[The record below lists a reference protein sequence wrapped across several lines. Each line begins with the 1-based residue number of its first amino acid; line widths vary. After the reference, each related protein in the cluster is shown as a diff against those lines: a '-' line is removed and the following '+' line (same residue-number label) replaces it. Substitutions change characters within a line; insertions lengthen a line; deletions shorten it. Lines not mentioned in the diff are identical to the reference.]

1 MALNISAARTVFQNE
16 LDKLMV
22 EELTSGF
29 MEANAGDVIYNGG
42 NEIKIPSIVMDGLKD
57 YSRTDGYPTGG
68 VTLSYQTV
76 KMTMDRGESFM
87 LDAMD
92 VEETNFLASAST
104 VLGEFQRTK
113 VVPEVD
119 AYRYSKIHELV
130 KAKEAGNVR
139 AETTALTEKTI
150 YKAITKDIASIR
162 DEIGESN
169 ELVIIINGKARGLL
183 NANEDFTK
191 MLTQADFAKGEIT
204 TKVRTIDDCP
214 IIGVPSA
221 RLFTEYDFFKGTE
234 GSGQKE
240 GFKKKSTAK
249 QINYIILPK
258 KAAIAVCKQD
268 APKIITPELNQRAD
282 AWFIGYRKYHDL
294 WIKESNIKA
303 IRISTEA

>member
-1 MALNISAARTVFQNE
+1 MALNISTARSVFQNE

-57 YSRTDGYPTGG
+57 YSRTDGYPSGG

-76 KMTMDRGESFM
+76 KMTMDRGEGFM

-92 VEETNFLASAST
+92 VEETNFVASAGT

-119 AYRYSKIHELV
+119 AYRYSKIYGIV
-130 KAKEAGNVR
+130 NDKAASNVR

-150 YKAITKDIASIR
+150 YKAIANDIALVR

-169 ELVIIINGKARGLL
+169 ELVVIINGIARGLL
-183 NANEDFTK
+183 NNNETFTK
-191 MLTQADFAKGEIT
+191 ILTQADFVKGELT

-214 IIGVPSA
+214 IIPVPSS
-221 RLFTEYDFFKGTE
+221 RLFTEYDFFKGSE
-234 GSGQKE
+234 SSGQKD

-249 QINYIILPK
+249 QINYIVMPR

>member
-1 MALNISAARTVFQNE
+1 MALNISTARSVFQNE

-76 KMTMDRGESFM
+76 EMTMDRGEGFM

-92 VEETNFLASAST
+92 VEETNFVASAGT

-119 AYRYSKIHELV
+119 AYRYSKIYGIV
-130 KAKEAGNVR
+130 KDKAASNVK

-150 YKAITKDIASIR
+150 YKAIANDIALVR

-169 ELVIIINGKARGLL
+169 ELVVIINGIARGLL
-183 NANEDFTK
+183 NNNETFTK
-191 MLTQADFAKGEIT
+191 ILTQADFVKGELT

-214 IIGVPSA
+214 IIPVPSS
-221 RLFTEYDFFKGTE
+221 RLFTEYDFFKGSE
-234 GSGQKE
+234 SSGQKA

-249 QINYIILPK
+249 QINYIVMPR

>member
-1 MALNISAARTVFQNE
+1 MALNISTARSVFQNE

-57 YSRTDGYPTGG
+57 YSRTDGYPSGG

-76 KMTMDRGESFM
+76 KMTMDRGEGFM

-92 VEETNFLASAST
+92 VEETNFVASAGT

-119 AYRYSKIHELV
+119 AYRYSKIYGIV
-130 KAKEAGNVR
+130 NDKAASNVR

-150 YKAITKDIASIR
+150 YKAIANDIALVR
-162 DEIGESN
+162 DET
-169 ELVIIINGKARGLL
+169 
-183 NANEDFTK
+183 FTK
-191 MLTQADFAKGEIT
+191 ILTQADFVKGELT

-214 IIGVPSA
+214 IIPVPSA
-221 RLFTEYDFFKGTE
+221 RLFTEYDFFKGNE
-234 GSGQKE
+234 SSGQKA

-249 QINYIILPK
+249 QINYIVMPR

>member
-1 MALNISAARTVFQNE
+1 MALNISTARSVFQNE

-76 KMTMDRGESFM
+76 KMTMDRGEGFM

-92 VEETNFLASAST
+92 VEETNFVASAGT

-119 AYRYSKIHELV
+119 AYRYSKIYGIV
-130 KAKEAGNVR
+130 KDKAASNVR

-150 YKAITKDIASIR
+150 YKAIANDIALVR

-169 ELVIIINGKARGLL
+169 ELVVIINGIARGLL
-183 NANEDFTK
+183 NNNETFTK
-191 MLTQADFAKGEIT
+191 ILTQADFVKGELT

-214 IIGVPSA
+214 IIPVPSS
-221 RLFTEYDFFKGTE
+221 RLFTEYDFFKGSE
-234 GSGQKE
+234 SSGQKD

-249 QINYIILPK
+249 QINYIVMPR